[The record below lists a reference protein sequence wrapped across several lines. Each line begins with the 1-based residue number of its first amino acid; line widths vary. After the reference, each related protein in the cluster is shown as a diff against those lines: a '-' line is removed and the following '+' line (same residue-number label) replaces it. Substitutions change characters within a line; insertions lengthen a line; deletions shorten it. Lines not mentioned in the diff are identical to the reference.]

1 MFGLETSQ
9 VRVIAAEIGGSF
21 GTKSPTVSHEAA
33 RLARAV
39 DAPVRVSYDRAE
51 EFGWS
56 TVRPAATFEVRS
68 GVDAGGKIVAWDYTA
83 FHAGENAFRG
93 QRGADT
99 PYDVDNVRIAVAAS
113 ESPLQSGS
121 YRSLGGATNHFARE
135 VHMDEIAIGLGL
147 DPLEFRLSNLSHAR
161 LRACLVT
168 AAETFGWASRE
179 KKPGVGYG
187 LAIGYDAGSFT
198 AQCVEVMVENQEA
211 RVVRVVVGFDCGLVV
226 NPDGARNQIEGSIV
240 MGMGTALWEAV
251 EFDGGRVLN
260 AGFARYR
267 VPRITD
273 TPEIEVVFTGDD
285 DVPSSGAGE
294 PGIVPIAA
302 AIANAVRDATGTAIE
317 ELPIVPR
324 L

>member
-1 MFGLETSQ
+1 
-9 VRVIAAEIGGSF
+9 
-21 GTKSPTVSHEAA
+21 
-33 RLARAV
+33 
-39 DAPVRVSYDRAE
+39 
-51 EFGWS
+51 
-56 TVRPAATFEVRS
+56 
-68 GVDAGGKIVAWDYTA
+68 
-83 FHAGENAFRG
+83 
-93 QRGADT
+93 
-99 PYDVDNVRIAVAAS
+99 
-113 ESPLQSGS
+113 
-121 YRSLGGATNHFARE
+121 
-135 VHMDEIAIGLGL
+135 MDEIAIGLGL

-161 LRACLVT
+161 LTACLVA
-168 AAETFGWASRE
+168 AAESFDWASRE

-198 AQCVEVMVENQEA
+198 AQCVEVAVENQEA

-273 TPEIEVVFTGDD
+273 MPEIDVVFTGDD